1 MPIRSKSVMIPC
13 AKHPRHH
20 RDLSSAAP
28 RGLEK
33 KKATRGIPLS
43 HYGMLDQ
50 KCSYFIDLFWRAA
63 REPLRWPSL
72 ARVHGEVTVPL
83 NGEIYVRQ
91 QNEDRR
97 GNDDDGERG
106 GRRGAAAP
114 VLDNDFD
121 DLIETSSRH

>member
-1 MPIRSKSVMIPC
+1 MIPSQTS
-13 AKHPRHH
+13 AA
-20 RDLSSAAP
+20 SSGISAAP
-28 RGLEK
+28 RDLDEEKK

-63 REPLRWPSL
+63 REPLRWPPL

-91 QNEDRR
+91 QNENR
-97 GNDDDGERG
+97 RG
-106 GRRGAAAP
+106 GR
-114 VLDNDFD
+114 
-121 DLIETSSRH
+121 